1 MSQLPDSALPTS
13 LADVKDSLVG
23 QKLRVAG
30 RLLSYDAITSTI
42 IIVDGTIGL
51 LVDVSSCLDSW
62 VRERLG
68 TVMVIGDL
76 QRNEDQAPAPEVSR
90 TSVDTRLVLR
100 AIHVGNCGGIIDLE
114 EWNSGIA
121 ALQSATVAEQS
132 RNA

>member
-23 QKLRVAG
+23 RKLRVAG
-30 RLLSYDAITSTI
+30 RLLSYDAITGTI

-51 LVDVSSCLDSW
+51 LVDVTSCLDSW

-76 QRNEDQAPAPEVSR
+76 QRTAVRQ
-90 TSVDTRLVLR
+90 
-100 AIHVGNCGGIIDLE
+100 I
-114 EWNSGIA
+114 
-121 ALQSATVAEQS
+121 Q
-132 RNA
+132 